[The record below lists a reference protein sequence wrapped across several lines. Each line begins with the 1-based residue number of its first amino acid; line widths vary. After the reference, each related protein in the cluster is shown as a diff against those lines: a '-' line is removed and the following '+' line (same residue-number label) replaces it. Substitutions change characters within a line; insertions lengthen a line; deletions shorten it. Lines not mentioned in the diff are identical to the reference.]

1 MTPHPDVHHL
11 LHTQAVRALP
21 SAPAPAPEPPP
32 CDPPATPRA
41 RLGWALVTLGL
52 RLAIPPAARPA
63 LR

>member
-11 LHTQAVRALP
+11 LHTQAVRTLP
-21 SAPAPAPEPPP
+21 AGPSPEPPP
-32 CDPPATPRA
+32 CEAPATPRA

-52 RLAIPPAARPA
+52 RLAVPPAARPV

>member
-21 SAPAPAPEPPP
+21 SAPASEPSP

-41 RLGWALVTLGL
+41 RLGWALVALGL
-52 RLAIPPAARPA
+52 RLAIPPAARPV

>member
-21 SAPAPAPEPPP
+21 TGPVPEPSP
-32 CDPPATPRA
+32 CEPPATRRA

>member
-1 MTPHPDVHHL
+1 MTPHPDIHHL
-11 LHTQAVRALP
+11 LHTQAVRTLR
-21 SAPAPAPEPPP
+21 SAPAPEPSP

-52 RLAIPPAARPA
+52 RLAIPPAARPV

>member
-11 LHTQAVRALP
+11 LHTQAVRAL
-21 SAPAPAPEPPP
+21 SAGPAPEPSP
-32 CDPPATPRA
+32 CDPPATPRT

-52 RLAIPPAARPA
+52 RLAVPPVARPA

>member
-21 SAPAPAPEPPP
+21 AGPAAEPPP
-32 CDPPATPRA
+32 CEAPATPRA
-41 RLGWALVTLGL
+41 RLGWALVALGL

>member
-11 LHTQAVRALP
+11 LHTQAVCALP
-21 SAPAPAPEPPP
+21 SAPAPEPSP

-52 RLAIPPAARPA
+52 RLAIPPAARPV

>member
-21 SAPAPAPEPPP
+21 TRPAPEPPP
-32 CDPPATPRA
+32 CEAPVTPRA
-41 RLGWALVTLGL
+41 RLGWALVSVGL